1 MEHLLHPA
9 LSFDDRTMTA
19 HTPYNLPFNASDTPA
34 DARQDAA
41 PTAEPESGQVSGDII
56 GHVLLVDDEAAFQRL
71 GGAFLRNLGHTVML
85 AGDGEQAQAAFA
97 QQPPE
102 LVLLDLAMPPHMDPE
117 IGLELIP
124 RFAPAPVV
132 VLTGHGDHA
141 LALRATE
148 LGAWDFLTK
157 PIDPD
162 MLRFVVARGLRKA
175 RLDAELAALRAGQ
188 SQDDLGLLGQAA
200 ATVQLRALVRRV
212 APTQVSVLVL
222 GPTGTG
228 KELVARALHACS
240 ARKSEPFVAIHCGAL
255 SAELLE
261 SELFGH
267 MKGSFTGAYRDQPG
281 LVEAAHGG
289 TLFLDEVGEMPPP
302 MQVKLLRFLQEG
314 TFVPV
319 GGRSQKRAD
328 ARVVAATHRDLEAMV
343 REGTFR
349 EDLFYRLKGVVLR
362 TPSLAERP
370 ADIPL
375 LATRFLHR
383 VAHRA
388 SLSPSA
394 LAWLMARDWP
404 GNVREL
410 KAVVES
416 AGALLIPGQ
425 REVDAELLQLASGD
439 IPDASD
445 IAPAHH
451 ATLGTQGSTGPLD
464 AALMELE
471 VRMLR
476 DTLAAV
482 AGNQSEAARRLGIS
496 RVGLIKKM
504 TRLGLR

>member
-1 MEHLLHPA
+1 
-9 LSFDDRTMTA
+9 MT
-19 HTPYNLPFNASDTPA
+19 
-34 DARQDAA
+34 
-41 PTAEPESGQVSGDII
+41 EPPEVGR
-56 GHVLLVDDEAAFQRL
+56 VLLVDDEPAFQRL
-71 GGAFLRNLGHTVML
+71 GGSFLRDLGHTVTL
-85 AGDGEQAQAAFA
+85 AGDGEQALASFERQR
-97 QQPPE
+97 PE

-117 IGLELIP
+117 IGLEMIP
-124 RFAPAPVV
+124 RFPGVPVI
-132 VLTGHGDHA
+132 VLTGHGEHE

-162 MLRFVVARGLRKA
+162 MLRFVVARALRKA
-175 RLDAELAALRAGQ
+175 RLDGEVATLRAATAT
-188 SQDDLGLLGQAA
+188 DDLGLVGQAPA
-200 ATVQLRALVRRV
+200 MTQLRAMVRRV
-212 APTQVSVLVL
+212 AQTSVSVLVL

-228 KELVARALHACS
+228 KELVARALHGS
-240 ARKSEPFVAIHCGAL
+240 SGRSTGPFVAIHCGAL

-289 TLFLDEVGEMPPP
+289 TLFLDEVGEMPAA

-319 GGRSQKRAD
+319 GGRVQKNAQ

-362 TPSLAERP
+362 TPALSERP
-370 ADIPL
+370 ADVPL
-375 LATRFLHR
+375 LASRFLRR
-383 VAHRA
+383 VAPRTGFTA
-388 SLSPSA
+388 GA
-394 LAWLMARDWP
+394 LAWLTSREWP

-416 AGALLIPGQ
+416 AGALILPDQ
-425 REVDAELLQLASGD
+425 HEVDADLLRMASGD
-439 IPDASD
+439 MSDDA
-445 IAPAHH
+445 APVAGHVDPS
-451 ATLGTQGSTGPLD
+451 AGPLD
-464 AALMELE
+464 AALNELE
-471 VRMLR
+471 LRLVRDAM
-476 DTLAAV
+476 TAAG
-482 AGNQSEAARRLGIS
+482 GNQSEAARRLGVS
-496 RVGLIKKM
+496 RVGLIKKL

>member
-1 MEHLLHPA
+1 
-9 LSFDDRTMTA
+9 MTPDIA
-19 HTPYNLPFNASDTPA
+19 DTSQETGLDNDLEAGPDSTPQA
-34 DARQDAA
+34 
-41 PTAEPESGQVSGDII
+41 
-56 GHVLLVDDEAAFQRL
+56 GHILLVDDEAAFQRL
-71 GGAFLRNLGHTVML
+71 GGAFLRDLGHTVTL
-85 AGDGEQAQAAFA
+85 AGDGDQALAAFA
-97 QQPPE
+97 KHRPE

-124 RFAPAPVV
+124 RFARVPVV

-162 MLRFVVARGLRKA
+162 MLRFVVARGLHKA
-175 RLDAELAALRAGQ
+175 RLDAELSALRAEQ
-188 SQDDLGLLGQAA
+188 TTDDLGMAGQAP

-212 APTQVSVLVL
+212 AQTTVSVLVL

-228 KELVARALHACS
+228 KELVARALHSCS
-240 ARKSEPFVAIHCGAL
+240 GRKAGPFVAIHCGAL

-314 TFVPV
+314 AFVPV
-319 GGRSQKRAD
+319 GGRAQKHAD
-328 ARVVAATHRDLEAMV
+328 TRVVAATHRDLEAMV
-343 REGTFR
+343 RDGAFR

-362 TPSLAERP
+362 TPAIAERP

-383 VAHRA
+383 VAPRA
-388 SLSPSA
+388 GLSAGA

-416 AGALLIPGQ
+416 AGALLPPDQ
-425 REVDAELLQLASGD
+425 REVDAELLRLASGD
-439 IPDASD
+439 LGDQ
-445 IAPAHH
+445 APAS
-451 ATLGTQGSTGPLD
+451 AEAASIRADSAGPLD
-464 AALMELE
+464 AALLELE
-471 VRMLR
+471 LRLVR
-476 DTLAAV
+476 DTMAAV
-482 AGNQSEAARRLGIS
+482 GGTQSEAARRLGIS
-496 RVGLIKKM
+496 RVGLIKKLA
-504 TRLGLR
+504 RLGLR

>member
-1 MEHLLHPA
+1 
-9 LSFDDRTMTA
+9 MTTTT
-19 HTPYNLPFNASDTPA
+19 HTDTPGT
-34 DARQDAA
+34 Q
-41 PTAEPESGQVSGDII
+41 PETGRI
-56 GHVLLVDDEAAFQRL
+56 LLVDDELAFQRL
-71 GGAFLRNLGHTVML
+71 GGNFLRGIGHTVTL
-85 AGDGEQAQAAFA
+85 AGDGEQALAAFA
-97 QQPPE
+97 NHHPE
-102 LVLLDLAMPPHMDPE
+102 LVLLDLAMPPNMDPE

-124 RFAPAPVV
+124 RFARVPVV

-175 RLDAELAALRAGQ
+175 RLDAELSALRSEQAT
-188 SQDDLGLLGQAA
+188 DDLGMVGQAP

-212 APTQVSVLVL
+212 AQTTVSVLVL

-240 ARKSEPFVAIHCGAL
+240 ARSSGPFVAIHCGAL

-267 MKGSFTGAYRDQPG
+267 LKGSFTGAYRDQPG

-314 TFVPV
+314 AFVPV
-319 GGRSQKRAD
+319 GGRVQKHAD
-328 ARVVAATHRDLEAMV
+328 TRIVAATHRDLEAMV
-343 REGTFR
+343 RDGSFR

-362 TPSLAERP
+362 TPAIAERP

-383 VAHRA
+383 VAPRA
-388 SLSPSA
+388 GLSAGA
-394 LAWLMARDWP
+394 LAWLMARNWP

-416 AGALLIPGQ
+416 AGALLLPDQ
-425 REVDAELLQLASGD
+425 REVDAQLLRLASGD
-439 IPDASD
+439 TADA
-445 IAPAHH
+445 APTTRVA
-451 ATLGTQGSTGPLD
+451 ATLHGDSAGPLD
-464 AALMELE
+464 SALLELE
-471 VRMLR
+471 LRLVR
-476 DTLAAV
+476 DTMTAAG
-482 AGNQSEAARRLGIS
+482 GNQSEAARRLGIS
-496 RVGLIKKM
+496 RVGLIKKL

>member
-1 MEHLLHPA
+1 VAHLFHIEI
-9 LSFDDRTMTA
+9 SEGDM
-19 HTPYNLPFNASDTPA
+19 SDT
-34 DARQDAA
+34 DDTA
-41 PTAEPESGQVSGDII
+41 PEAGR
-56 GHVLLVDDEAAFQRL
+56 VLLVDDEAAFQRL
-71 GGAFLRNLGHTVML
+71 GGTFLRGLGHEVTL
-85 AGDGEQAQAAFA
+85 AGDGEQALEAFA
-97 QQPPE
+97 RQRPE

-124 RFAPAPVV
+124 RFAGVPVI
-132 VLTGHGDHA
+132 VLTGHGEHE

-162 MLRFVVARGLRKA
+162 MLRFVVARALRKA
-175 RLDAELAALRAGQ
+175 RLDAEIATLRSTQAA
-188 SQDDLGLLGQAA
+188 DDLGMVGQAP
-200 ATVQLRALVRRV
+200 ATAQLRAMVRRV
-212 APTQVSVLVL
+212 AQTGVSVLVL

-240 ARKSEPFVAIHCGAL
+240 ARASGPFVAIHCGAL

-314 TFVPV
+314 SFVPV
-319 GGRSQKRAD
+319 GGRVQKKAE
-328 ARVVAATHRDLEAMV
+328 ARVVAATHRELEAMV
-343 REGTFR
+343 RDGAFR

-370 ADIPL
+370 ADVPV

-383 VAHRA
+383 VAPRA
-388 SLSPSA
+388 GLSAGA
-394 LAWLMARDWP
+394 LAWLTAREWP

-416 AGALLIPGQ
+416 AGALLLPDQ
-425 REVDAELLQLASGD
+425 REVDADLLRLASGD
-439 IPDASD
+439 PAEVASASHVPPGGDA
-445 IAPAHH
+445 A
-451 ATLGTQGSTGPLD
+451 GPLD
-464 AALMELE
+464 AALTELE
-471 VRMLR
+471 LRLVRDAM
-476 DTLAAV
+476 TAV
-482 AGNQSEAARRLGIS
+482 GGNQSEAARRLGIS
-496 RVGLIKKM
+496 RVGLIKKL

>member
-1 MEHLLHPA
+1 M
-9 LSFDDRTMTA
+9 
-19 HTPYNLPFNASDTPA
+19 SDS
-34 DARQDAA
+34 
-41 PTAEPESGQVSGDII
+41 PESGR
-56 GHVLLVDDEAAFQRL
+56 VLLVDDEPAFQRL
-71 GGAFLRNLGHTVML
+71 GGSFLRELGHMVTV
-85 AGDGEQAQAAFA
+85 AGDGDEAVAAFERHRS
-97 QQPPE
+97 E

-124 RFAPAPVV
+124 RFAGVPVI
-132 VLTGHGDHA
+132 VLTGHGEHE

-162 MLRFVVARGLRKA
+162 MLRFVVARALRKA
-175 RLDAELAALRAGQ
+175 RLDSEVATLRAAT
-188 SQDDLGLLGQAA
+188 SIDDLGLVGQTPAMA
-200 ATVQLRALVRRV
+200 QLRSMVRRV
-212 APTQVSVLVL
+212 AQTSVSVLVL

-240 ARKSEPFVAIHCGAL
+240 GRSAGPFVAIHCGAL

-289 TLFLDEVGEMPPP
+289 TLFLDEVGEMPAA

-319 GGRSQKRAD
+319 GGRVQKRAE

-362 TPSLAERP
+362 TPALAERA
-370 ADIPL
+370 ADVPM

-383 VAHRA
+383 VAPRTGFTA
-388 SLSPSA
+388 GA
-394 LAWLMARDWP
+394 LAWLTGREWP

-416 AGALLIPGQ
+416 AGALILPEQ
-425 REVDAELLQLASGD
+425 HEVDADLLRLASGD
-439 IPDASD
+439 TDD
-445 IAPAHH
+445 GAPAPGHVDPS
-451 ATLGTQGSTGPLD
+451 AGPLD
-464 AALMELE
+464 AALQELE
-471 VRMLR
+471 LRLVRDAM
-476 DTLAAV
+476 TAAG
-482 AGNQSEAARRLGIS
+482 GNQSEAARRLGVS
-496 RVGLIKKM
+496 RVGLIKKL

>member
-1 MEHLLHPA
+1 
-9 LSFDDRTMTA
+9 MTI
-19 HTPYNLPFNASDTPA
+19 T
-34 DARQDAA
+34 A
-41 PTAEPESGQVSGDII
+41 PPDTAESAAATGR
-56 GHVLLVDDEAAFQRL
+56 VLLVDDEVAFQRL
-71 GGAFLRNLGHTVML
+71 GGNFLRGIGHTVTL
-85 AGDGEQAQAAFA
+85 AGDGDQALAAFA
-97 QQPPE
+97 KQQPE
-102 LVLLDLAMPPHMDPE
+102 LVLLDLAMPPHMDPD

-124 RFAPAPVV
+124 RFAPVPVV

-175 RLDAELAALRAGQ
+175 RLDAELAALRAEQ
-188 SQDDLGLLGQAA
+188 AVDDLGMVGQAP

-212 APTQVSVLVL
+212 AQTTVSVLVL

-240 ARKSEPFVAIHCGAL
+240 ARHAGPFVAIHCGAL

-314 TFVPV
+314 AFVAV
-319 GGRSQKRAD
+319 GGRVQKHAD
-328 ARVVAATHRDLEAMV
+328 TRVVAATHRDLEAMV
-343 REGTFR
+343 RDGTFR

-362 TPSLAERP
+362 TPAIAERP

-383 VAHRA
+383 VAPRA
-388 SLSPSA
+388 GLSAGA
-394 LAWLMARDWP
+394 LAWLVARDWP

-416 AGALLIPGQ
+416 AGALLLPDQ
-425 REVDAELLQLASGD
+425 REVDAELLRLASGD
-439 IPDASD
+439 TADATQRPDAL
-445 IAPAHH
+445 AHGEG
-451 ATLGTQGSTGPLD
+451 AGPLD
-464 AALMELE
+464 AALLELE
-471 VRMLR
+471 LRLVR
-476 DTLAAV
+476 DTMTAV
-482 AGNQSEAARRLGIS
+482 GGNQSEAARRLGIS
-496 RVGLIKKM
+496 RVGLIKKL

>member
-1 MEHLLHPA
+1 
-9 LSFDDRTMTA
+9 MT
-19 HTPYNLPFNASDTPA
+19 TNTDTPSTQPVA
-34 DARQDAA
+34 SHE
-41 PTAEPESGQVSGDII
+41 AEPETGPET
-56 GHVLLVDDEAAFQRL
+56 GHILLVDDELAFQRL
-71 GGAFLRNLGHTVML
+71 GGNFLRGIGHSVTL
-85 AGDGEQAQAAFA
+85 AGDGEQALAAFA
-97 QQPPE
+97 KHHPE

-124 RFAPAPVV
+124 RFARVPVV

-175 RLDAELAALRAGQ
+175 RLDAELSALRSEQAT
-188 SQDDLGLLGQAA
+188 DDLGMVGQAP

-212 APTQVSVLVL
+212 AQTTVSVLVL

-240 ARKSEPFVAIHCGAL
+240 ARSSGPFVAIHCGAL

-267 MKGSFTGAYRDQPG
+267 LKGSFTGAYRDQPG

-314 TFVPV
+314 AFVPV
-319 GGRSQKRAD
+319 GGRVQKHAD
-328 ARVVAATHRDLEAMV
+328 TRVVAATHRDLEAMV
-343 REGTFR
+343 RDGSFR

-362 TPSLAERP
+362 TPAIAERP

-375 LATRFLHR
+375 LATRFLQR
-383 VAHRA
+383 VAPRA
-388 SLSPSA
+388 GLSAGA

-416 AGALLIPGQ
+416 AGALLLPDQ
-425 REVDAELLQLASGD
+425 REVDAELLRLASGD
-439 IPDASD
+439 MADA
-445 IAPAHH
+445 APTARVA
-451 ATLGTQGSTGPLD
+451 ATLHGDGAGPLD
-464 AALMELE
+464 SALLELE
-471 VRMLR
+471 LRLVR
-476 DTLAAV
+476 DTMTAAG
-482 AGNQSEAARRLGIS
+482 GNQSEAARRLGIS
-496 RVGLIKKM
+496 RVGLIKKL

>member
-1 MEHLLHPA
+1 
-9 LSFDDRTMTA
+9 MTA

>member
-1 MEHLLHPA
+1 M
-9 LSFDDRTMTA
+9 
-19 HTPYNLPFNASDTPA
+19 SD
-34 DARQDAA
+34 Q
-41 PTAEPESGQVSGDII
+41 AETGR
-56 GHVLLVDDEAAFQRL
+56 VLLVDDEPAFQRL
-71 GGAFLRNLGHTVML
+71 GGSFLSGLGHQVAL
-85 AGDGEQAQAAFA
+85 AGDGEQALAAFDR
-97 QQPPE
+97 QRPE
-102 LVLLDLAMPPHMDPE
+102 LVLLDLAMPPHMDPL

-124 RFAPAPVV
+124 RFARVPVV
-132 VLTGHGDHA
+132 VLTGHGEHE

-175 RLDAELAALRAGQ
+175 RLDAELAALRAVQ
-188 SQDDLGLLGQAA
+188 ASDDLGMVGQAP

-212 APTQVSVLVL
+212 AQTSVSVLVL

-240 ARKSEPFVAIHCGAL
+240 GRSGGPFVAIHCGAL

-267 MKGSFTGAYRDQPG
+267 LKGSFTGAYRDQPG

-314 TFVPV
+314 VFVPV
-319 GGRSQKRAD
+319 GGRVQKRAD
-328 ARVVAATHRDLEAMV
+328 TRVVAATHRDLEAMV
-343 REGTFR
+343 REGSFR

-362 TPSLAERP
+362 TPALAERP
-370 ADIPL
+370 ADIPQ
-375 LATRFLHR
+375 LATRFLQR
-383 VAHRA
+383 VAPRA
-388 SLSPSA
+388 GLSAGA
-394 LAWLMARDWP
+394 LAWLTGRDWP

-416 AGALLIPGQ
+416 AGALLPRDQ
-425 REVDAELLQLASGD
+425 REVDAELLRLASGD
-439 IPDASD
+439 LSD
-445 IAPAHH
+445 LNPRAEAAAP
-451 ATLGTQGSTGPLD
+451 LDGVGPLD

-471 VRMLR
+471 LRLLR
-476 DTLAAV
+476 DTMTAV
-482 AGNQSEAARRLGIS
+482 GGNQSEAARRLGIS
-496 RVGLIKKM
+496 RVGLIKKL